1 MKLELS
7 FFTVTAALSCV
18 LFLLRDDGTASYARE
33 RATLFFRFTAVSFL
47 SAVIAS
53 SIVVYAVHWGLTVTY
68 LLPLVSVI
76 TALVIT
82 SLLQKLC
89 FFVCTGRFTNEL
101 MLTSSVLTVFL
112 MLGVTEDIIMSL
124 VYLVVSSALFAVS
137 SVLLYFTVVRF
148 TSYGGE
154 KQPRFLLSAAI
165 CASALGFAAEGF
177 KGILEKLFT

>member
-7 FFTVTAALSCV
+7 FFIVTAALGCV

-33 RATLFFRFTAVSFL
+33 RATLFFRFTSVSVL

-53 SIVVYAVHWGLTVTY
+53 SIVVYAVHLGLTVTY
-68 LLPLVSVI
+68 LLPLVSII
-76 TALVIT
+76 TAVIIT
-82 SLLQKLC
+82 LLLQKIRL
-89 FFVCTGRFTNEL
+89 FVCVERFNNEM

-112 MLGVTEDIIMSL
+112 MLGVTEDITEAL
-124 VYLVVSSALFAVS
+124 VYLGVSNALFAVS

-148 TSYGGE
+148 TCYGGE